1 METNPLISVLLPV
14 YKHEAY
20 LMDAVQSIIN
30 QTYQNWELFILS
42 DDPELSLHYY
52 MRIDKRIFAIDT
64 NGNYGKYAVINS
76 GFTMCNGNYI
86 AFQDAD
92 DISMPQRFELSIKNI
107 NGNDFLYADGISL
120 LPNGEQQYMK
130 ADGNHLTKKPLGCQ
144 GTYFIKNSKNI
155 PEFEKG
161 INRGDDWIW
170 VVKCIMAGMS
180 MCHLPLPL
188 YYYRDYTGN
197 FRKNSNRLKRYLSN
211 RRLKKLVAEI
221 TKS

>member
-1 METNPLISVLLPV
+1 METPLISVLLPV

-30 QTYQNWELFILS
+30 QTYQNWELLILN
-42 DDPELSLHYY
+42 DDPEKYLNFYERLDSRIEVFENDKHRGKWFQINCGIKLS
-52 MRIDKRIFAIDT
+52 A
-64 NGNYGKYAVINS
+64 GS
-76 GFTMCNGNYI
+76 YI

-92 DISMPQRFELSIKNI
+92 DISMPQRFDISLKEI
-107 NGNDFLYADGISL
+107 NGNDFLYADGICL
-120 LPNGEQQYMK
+120 LPNGKQKYMK
-130 ADGNHLTKKPLGCQ
+130 SDGNNLTKKPLGCQ
-144 GTYFIKNSKNI
+144 GTYFIKKSDNV

-180 MCHLPLPL
+180 MCHLSLPL

-211 RRLKKLVAEI
+211 RRLRKLVVEI
-221 TKS
+221 AKS